1 MKTSTLNK
9 IRSCDPCAD
18 GWAKL
23 LKYLGK
29 TAADDEPLS
38 FITILESNGL
48 DDALWCCRSA
58 PEYNREWRLYAVWCA
73 RQVQHLMLDPR
84 SIAAID
90 VAERYSNG
98 VATDAE
104 LAAARI
110 AARATEWAEVGAAH
124 AALTAVLAA
133 AWKEGA
139 SGAASEVARA
149 VRAAERAAEW
159 SARATGETRAA
170 QIIKFREI
178 ISGETI

>member
-1 MKTSTLNK
+1 MKTTTLNK
-9 IRSCDPCAD
+9 IRDFAPCAD

-38 FITILESNGL
+38 FSTILESNGL
-48 DDALWCCRSA
+48 KDALWCCQSA
-58 PEYNREWRLYAVWCA
+58 TEYNREWRLFAVWCA

-90 VAERYSNG
+90 VAERYANG
-98 VATDAE
+98 LATDAE
-104 LAAARI
+104 LGAARVMARVAAWATPVEKLTELAASE
-110 AARATEWAEVGAAH
+110 AARSAAWDETKEDEGEI
-124 AALTAVLAA
+124 ARAA
-133 AWKEGA
+133 AW
-139 SGAASEVARA
+139 
-149 VRAAERAAEW
+149 AEIA
-159 SARATGETRAA
+159 GETRAA